1 MDYATLT
8 DNAGKKAD
16 FRNVI
21 LIMTSNA
28 GAREIGKPLIGFGER
43 NVTEAAVNEAVENTF
58 SPEFRNRLD
67 RIVLFGRLDEEIVK
81 DIVRKE
87 LLVFNEQ
94 LSERSVRLEATDE
107 AVTWLAQK
115 GYSPEFGARNIAR
128 TVENEVKEYFVD
140 AVLFGELADGGVA
153 VADVA
158 DDRIVITPRKSDAAT

>member
-1 MDYATLT
+1 
-8 DNAGKKAD
+8 KAD

-43 NVTEAAVNEAVENTF
+43 NVTESAVTDAVENAF

-67 RIVLFGRLDEEIVK
+67 KVVLFGRLDEEIVK

-87 LLVFNEQ
+87 LLEFNEQ
-94 LSERSVRLEATDE
+94 LAERSVRLEATDG
-107 AVTWLAQK
+107 AVTWLARK

-128 TVENEVKEYFVD
+128 LVESEVKEYFVD

-153 VADVA
+153 EADVG
-158 DDRIVITPRKSDAAT
+158 DDTIVISIREERG